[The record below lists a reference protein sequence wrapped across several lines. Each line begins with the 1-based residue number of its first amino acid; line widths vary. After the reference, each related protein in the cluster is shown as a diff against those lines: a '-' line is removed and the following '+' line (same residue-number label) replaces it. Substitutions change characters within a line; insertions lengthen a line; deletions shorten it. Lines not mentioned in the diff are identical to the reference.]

1 VIVYRE
7 EDPPVPP
14 HWFRPVKDRPAD
26 EKEKPLCKMKSLD
39 NKRHYEI
46 IPSQEQPSKDAK
58 FLVDDDLV
66 LE

>member
-1 VIVYRE
+1 M
-7 EDPPVPP
+7 PP
-14 HWFRPVKDRPAD
+14 HWFRPVKQRPAD
-26 EKEKPLCKMKSLD
+26 EEGSPLCKMKSRD
-39 NKRHYEI
+39 DKRHYEI

>member
-1 VIVYRE
+1 
-7 EDPPVPP
+7 
-14 HWFRPVKDRPAD
+14 
-26 EKEKPLCKMKSLD
+26 MKSRD
-39 NKRHYEI
+39 DKRHYEI